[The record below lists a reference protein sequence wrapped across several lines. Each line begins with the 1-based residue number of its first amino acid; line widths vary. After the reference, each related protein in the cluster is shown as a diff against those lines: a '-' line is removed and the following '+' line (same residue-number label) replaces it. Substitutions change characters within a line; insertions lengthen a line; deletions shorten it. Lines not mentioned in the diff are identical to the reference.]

1 MLDDIIAVR
10 ERLRV
15 ASGTAATIGASW
27 EAFELVRSASR
38 SCIPRDDGLLAAYAM
53 AAAIAV
59 QGRNILAGA
68 PSFTQVTQPAACTVP
83 PDSDVVSLAADLAFL
98 AREVASCLTAAADH
112 ARAEGDVGACRD
124 AAREADALRDL
135 LSALCP
141 RSCWATSC
149 SWRPAH

>member
-15 ASGTAATIGASW
+15 ASGTADTIGASW

-38 SCIPRDDGLLAAYAM
+38 SCAPRDDGLLAAYAM

-68 PSFTQVTQPAACTVP
+68 PSLTEVAQPAACAVP
-83 PDSDVVSLAADLAFL
+83 PGTDVVSLAADLACL
-98 AREVASCLTAAADH
+98 AGEMADCLAAAADH
-112 ARAEGDVGACRD
+112 ARAEGDAGACRD

-135 LSALCP
+135 LGG
-141 RSCWATSC
+141 
-149 SWRPAH
+149 

>member
-10 ERLRV
+10 ERLNV
-15 ASGTAATIGASW
+15 ASSTADTIGVSW

-38 SCIPRDDGLLAAYAM
+38 SCAPRDDGLLAAYAM

-68 PSFTQVTQPAACTVP
+68 PSLTEVAQSAACTVP
-83 PDSDVVSLAADLAFL
+83 PGTDVVRLAADLACL
-98 AREVASCLTAAADH
+98 AGDVAACLTAAADH
-112 ARAEGDVGACRD
+112 ATAEGDAGACRD

-135 LSALCP
+135 LGG
-141 RSCWATSC
+141 
-149 SWRPAH
+149 